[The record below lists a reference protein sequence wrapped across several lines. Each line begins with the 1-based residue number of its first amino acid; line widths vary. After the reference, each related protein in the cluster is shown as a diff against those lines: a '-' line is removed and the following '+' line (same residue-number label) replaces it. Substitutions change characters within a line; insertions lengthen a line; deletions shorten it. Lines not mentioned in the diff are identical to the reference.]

1 MGLRVLITGPSGF
14 VGQRTVAAFIEHGS
28 YVRAAY
34 RSDKRARQR
43 RSGVDPYV
51 VGDLDR
57 GADWS
62 GALAGIDVVVH
73 LAARVHVM
81 RDESSCPLAVYRRT
95 NTEGTIRLANAAA
108 AAGVRRLVFV
118 SSIKVNG
125 ETSGGTPFSETNAPA
140 PRDPYG
146 MSKWE
151 AEQALHRLSTERGLE
166 VVVLRPPLMYGPGV
180 RANFL
185 RLLEGVSRGVPFPF
199 GAVENRR
206 SLLFVGNFAD
216 ALLRCVEHPAAAGQ
230 TFLVS
235 DGGAVS
241 SAELVRV
248 LAQALGRGPRLIRI
262 PPSFL
267 RAIGRLTGREE
278 IILRVAGSLEVDSSK
293 IRRLLHWAPPYTL
306 EQGIRETVDWWRT
319 KAEV

>member
-1 MGLRVLITGPSGF
+1 
-14 VGQRTVAAFIEHGS
+14 
-28 YVRAAY
+28 
-34 RSDKRARQR
+34 
-43 RSGVDPYV
+43 
-51 VGDLDR
+51 
-57 GADWS
+57 
-62 GALAGIDVVVH
+62 
-73 LAARVHVM
+73 
-81 RDESSCPLAVYRRT
+81 
-95 NTEGTIRLANAAA
+95 
-108 AAGVRRLVFV
+108 
-118 SSIKVNG
+118 
-125 ETSGGTPFSETNAPA
+125 
-140 PRDPYG
+140 
-146 MSKWE
+146 
-151 AEQALHRLSTERGLE
+151 
-166 VVVLRPPLMYGPGV
+166 
-180 RANFL
+180 
-185 RLLEGVSRGVPFPF
+185 VPFPF

-216 ALLRCVEHPAAAGQ
+216 ALIRCVEHPAAAGQ